1 MNRLALLLLLAAAPM
16 LPAQQLVATD
26 ALPSAPSF
34 LQAAQTPAQSASLTG
49 TVTDTAGALVPGAA
63 IVLEAPGQP
72 ARHTTTD
79 AAGRFTLTGLP
90 PANWHAVVAAIGL
103 ESQTTP
109 PFILQPG
116 ERLELPTIALAIA
129 NATESVLVS
138 GNSVEV
144 AEAELNL
151 ETQQR
156 TLGIIPNFRTSYIW
170 NAAPLDAHQKYKL
183 AYRTLS
189 DPFSLFGFALSAY
202 IETNNDTYPQWG
214 RDAPSYG
221 KRFGAGIGDSLFS
234 RGFDTAVFPA
244 LFHQDPRYFYMGPAQ
259 PIRKRL
265 IHAIETGIITRGD
278 NGHLQ
283 PNYSHFAGNAAA
295 GALSTVYHPASTN
308 AGQLALTNTLLR
320 IGFDGLDGL
329 LREFVIVH
337 LVRHKAPYANG
348 EPAGTP

>member
-63 IVLEAPGQP
+63 IVLEAQGQP

-79 AAGRFTLTGLP
+79 TAGRFTLTGLP
-90 PANWHAVVAAIGL
+90 PATWHAVVAAIGL

-189 DPFSLFGFALSAY
+189 DPFSLFPRTSRLTTTPIRSGAATPPATASAS
-202 IETNNDTYPQWG
+202 
-214 RDAPSYG
+214 A
-221 KRFGAGIGDSLFS
+221 
-234 RGFDTAVFPA
+234 PA
-244 LFHQDPRYFYMGPAQ
+244 LATRSSVAASTPRSSPRSSTRTPATSTWAQ
-259 PIRKRL
+259 PS
-265 IHAIETGIITRGD
+265 
-278 NGHLQ
+278 
-283 PNYSHFAGNAAA
+283 PS
-295 GALSTVYHPASTN
+295 AS
-308 AGQLALTNTLLR
+308 A
-320 IGFDGLDGL
+320 
-329 LREFVIVH
+329 
-337 LVRHKAPYANG
+337 
-348 EPAGTP
+348 